1 MGRDRGK
8 TSNIDQKPVC
18 MGEHTLTFIQ
28 HIHKETDRDRERGR
42 LWGGRLVELETILS
56 RQRILHE
63 EKSFI

>member
-28 HIHKETDRDRERGR
+28 HIHKETDRQRENKIERKERWWVG
-42 LWGGRLVELETILS
+42 LQVMS
-56 RQRILHE
+56 A
-63 EKSFI
+63 

>member
-28 HIHKETDRDRERGR
+28 HIHKETDRDRERGT
-42 LWGGRLVELETILS
+42 LGRLVEVETILS

-63 EKSFI
+63 EESFI